1 MYNTM
6 QEFKNA
12 MVMRAA
18 RELSYKSGAYIS
30 TDERCMLEDYF
41 DDAVEAIRGWR
52 KLKPGNDSSFLSG
65 EHNSRISKYIIR
77 VFQELGIEGQKS
89 SNVGGDSKTFDTTP
103 RQELL
108 SDLTQI
114 I

>member
-1 MYNTM
+1 M

-12 MVMRAA
+12 IISRAE
-18 RELSYKSGAYIS
+18 RDLSYKSGTTLSTNEIS
-30 TDERCMLEDYF
+30 MLEDYF

-52 KLKPGNDSSFLSG
+52 KLKPNNDSPFLSG
-65 EHNSRISKYIIR
+65 EHNSRIAKYIIR

-108 SDLTQI
+108 RDITQI